1 DYSFPSP
8 CYFWQQADGSTG
20 CRPLSSLLMT
30 MVTDV
35 MHLILYS
42 STTAIIH
49 QHRLSCNMT
58 H

>member
-1 DYSFPSP
+1 M
-8 CYFWQQADGSTG
+8 
-20 CRPLSSLLMT
+20 SLLMT